1 MKVFGDGALGSFGA
15 AMKEPYS
22 DNPSERG
29 ILISDEA
36 SFQPLFKQVRFSLCI
51 ATHLYRSLTFNS
63 ISNHQW
69 MDKVS

>member
-1 MKVFGDGALGSFGA
+1 MMTVLLIDFLLTVKIFGDGALGSFGA

-36 SFQPLFKQVRFSLCI
+36 SFQPLFKQVSYSR
-51 ATHLYRSLTFNS
+51 
-63 ISNHQW
+63 
-69 MDKVS
+69 